1 MKIELTRGTVIA
13 GIGMNVGDVVDVNES
28 LASMLIGAGK
38 GIPFIE
44 KEQKIDRSVGLET
57 SSAPKTKTRKA
68 EK

>member
-13 GIGMNVGDVVDVNES
+13 GLAMNAGDVVDVNEN

-38 GIPFIE
+38 GIPFAE
-44 KEQKIDRSVGLET
+44 KEKTVDRSVGLET
-57 SSAPKTKTRKA
+57 SSAPKTKSRKA